1 MSFTRSD
8 SKIFIIFLLSFC
20 INFPFQH
27 FISVLGHKN
36 IIVTTK
42 VAALLFPKGQFI
54 LQSTYTVLLSGL
66 DFPSSNVNTTWTK
79 L

>member
-1 MSFTRSD
+1 MIFIYLD
-8 SKIFIIFLLSFC
+8 SKLFIIFLLSFS

-36 IIVTTK
+36 IIVTTE
-42 VAALLFPKGQFI
+42 VAALLFPKDQFI
-54 LQSTYTVLLSGL
+54 LQSTYTVQLIGL
-66 DFPSSNVNTTWTK
+66 HFLSSNVNTTWRN

>member
-1 MSFTRSD
+1 MIFTCSD
-8 SKIFIIFLLSFC
+8 SKIFIILLLSFC

-36 IIVTTK
+36 IIVTTE

-54 LQSTYTVLLSGL
+54 LQSTYAVQLIGL
-66 DFPSSNVNTTWTK
+66 HFPSSNVNTTWRK